1 MAARHE
7 PGLVSV
13 IVPTYN
19 RGRFIT
25 EALNSVRGQTYRPIE
40 LLVIDDGS
48 TDSTPD
54 LVRQWKER
62 HADEQLEVR
71 YYRQSNCGAPVAR
84 NRGLIASE
92 GAYIQFLDSD
102 DVLHPQK
109 ISRQVRALD
118 KSGADF
124 VFSPTASFCDTADWG
139 APPVYRR
146 SFSGTYRYL
155 LGFLHRLRKPQ
166 TWSTEG
172 GIYKRSTCQK
182 IGPWDETLEFD
193 QDWEY
198 NIRLL
203 SSEPTIAETSDTLS
217 LKRTHD
223 EPRIGGSRRK
233 QSGPSKQFHVVRR
246 VEDILSRKGLMD
258 EVGVLQG
265 LFDHYLLVVHSA
277 LKLDDRA
284 TALAGAKSAAAIAPS
299 TKAWL
304 ASSALKVVSRIRGAP
319 RLYRSVLDP
328 MRKALNLTSR

>member
-1 MAARHE
+1 MDARYE

-19 RGRFIT
+19 RGQFIT
-25 EALNSVRGQTYRPIE
+25 EAMNSVREQTYRPIE

-48 TDSTPD
+48 TDETPD
-54 LVRQWKER
+54 LVRQWKKR
-62 HADEQLEVR
+62 HADEQLEVH

-92 GAYIQFLDSD
+92 GEYIQFLDSD
-102 DVLHPQK
+102 DVLHSQK
-109 ISRQVRALD
+109 ISRQVQVLD

-124 VFSPTASFCDTADWG
+124 VFSPRASFRDTIDWG
-139 APPVYRR
+139 APTAYKS
-146 SFSGTYRYL
+146 SFSGNHRYL
-155 LGFLHRLRKPQ
+155 LGFLYRLRKPQ

-198 NIRLL
+198 SIRLL
-203 SSEPTIAETSDTLS
+203 SSEPVIEEINDTLS
-217 LKRTHD
+217 LRRNHD
-223 EPRIGGSRRK
+223 GSRVGGSRQK
-233 QSGPSKQFHVVRR
+233 QSGPSKQLHVVRR
-246 VEDILSRKGLMD
+246 VEYILSRKRLMD

-277 LKLDDRA
+277 LKLDDKA
-284 TALAGAKSAAAIAPS
+284 TALAGARAAAGIAPS

-304 ASSALKVVSRIRGAP
+304 ASSALKVVSRMPGAP
-319 RLYRSVLDP
+319 RVYRNVLNP
-328 MRKALNLTSR
+328 IRKALNRNV